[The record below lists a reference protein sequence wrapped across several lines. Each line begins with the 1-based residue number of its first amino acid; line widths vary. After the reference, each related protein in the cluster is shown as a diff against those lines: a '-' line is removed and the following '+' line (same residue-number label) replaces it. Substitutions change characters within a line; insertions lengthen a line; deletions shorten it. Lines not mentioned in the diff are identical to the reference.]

1 MTCRALT
8 RTMLRLVLAVLGL
21 LAFAQPAAADVDVHF
36 HSFNGSALFGRYP
49 HTFVVFEGTL
59 EGGHKVYENFGF
71 SAKRISPAILA
82 GPVEHTIY
90 IEEEKWIGKT
100 NRHFTVT
107 VDDAT
112 YRKMRAEIDALRTA
126 PGKLYDL
133 DTYNCI
139 HFVGRMAQLAG
150 LKVDYPKNLLR
161 KPRSWLN
168 RVGTLNPKLAA
179 KPIGG

>member
-1 MTCRALT
+1 MTVRHLN

-21 LAFAQPAAADVDVHF
+21 VAFAHPAAAKVDVHF

-59 EGGHKVYENFGF
+59 EGGHKVDENFGF
-71 SAKRISPAILA
+71 SAKRISPAILT

-90 IEEEKWIGKT
+90 VEEQKYIAKT

-112 YRKMRAEIDALRTA
+112 YRKMRAEIDALRVA
-126 PGKLYDL
+126 KGKLYDL
-133 DTYNCI
+133 DKYNCI

-161 KPRSWLN
+161 KPRAWLN
-168 RVGTLNPKLAA
+168 RVGTLNPKLGA
-179 KPIGG
+179 KPITG